1 MLKIVIVED
10 EYIIRSGL
18 CNLIPRLKESF
29 QVVGNAENG
38 YEGVQLISR
47 IKPDV
52 VICDIRMKVMDG
64 LEMIRQL
71 RDMKIDCKYI
81 ILSGYSDF
89 AYAQKAISL
98 GVYGYLLKPV
108 NSGELLEILIKA
120 EGDFELI
127 LQESDTE
134 QENYSSLISSAI
146 REIRDHYQSDISLS
160 GIAELLGVTNAY
172 LSVRF
177 LKETGDNF
185 TEYLRNYRME
195 KACELI
201 QNTDKKMYEIALQVG
216 YDNPQY
222 FSSVFKSVMG
232 MSPKS
237 YMRECK
243 KE

>member
-1 MLKIVIVED
+1 MKIVVVED
-10 EYIIRSGL
+10 EYTIRSGL
-18 CNLIPRLKESF
+18 CNLIPRLKDSF
-29 QVVGNAENG
+29 RVVGSAENG
-38 YEGVQLISR
+38 YEGVQLINR
-47 IKPDV
+47 TKPDV
-52 VICDIRMKVMDG
+52 VICDIRMKVLDG
-64 LEMIRQL
+64 LGMIRQL
-71 RDMKIDCKYI
+71 RDKKIDCKFI

-98 GVYGYLLKPV
+98 GVYSYLLKPV
-108 NSGELLEILIKA
+108 NSGELMKILTSV
-120 EGDFELI
+120 EGVSEEAP
-127 LQESDTE
+127 QESGETE
-134 QENYSSLISSAI
+134 EKYSLLISSVI
-146 REIRDHYQSDISLS
+146 KEIKEHYQSDVSLS
-160 GIAELLGVTNAY
+160 SVAERLGVTNAY

-185 TEYLRNYRME
+185 TEYLRNYRMK

-201 QNTDKKMYEIALQVG
+201 RNTDKKMYEIAFQVG

-237 YMRECK
+237 YMREYK

>member
-1 MLKIVIVED
+1 MNIVVVED
-10 EYIIRSGL
+10 EYMIRSGL
-18 CNLIPRLKESF
+18 CNLIPKLKDSF
-29 QVVGNAENG
+29 RVIGSAENG

-47 IKPDV
+47 TKPDV
-52 VICDIRMKVMDG
+52 VICDIRMKVLDG
-64 LEMIRQL
+64 LGMIRQL
-71 RDMKIDCKYI
+71 RDKKIDCKFI

-98 GVYGYLLKPV
+98 GVYSYLLKPV
-108 NSGELLEILIKA
+108 NSAELMKTLTSA
-120 EGDFELI
+120 EECYADVS
-127 LQESDTE
+127 QESEPTE
-134 QENYSSLISSAI
+134 NDYSSLVSSAI
-146 REIRDHYQSDISLS
+146 ENIKEHYQSDISLS

-185 TEYLRNYRME
+185 TEYLRNYRI
-195 KACELI
+195 KRACDLI
-201 QNTDKKMYEIALQVG
+201 QNTDKKMYEIAFQVG

-237 YMRECK
+237 YMREYK

>member
-1 MLKIVIVED
+1 MKIVVVED
-10 EYIIRSGL
+10 EYMIRSGL
-18 CNLIPRLKESF
+18 CNLIPKLKDSF
-29 QVVGNAENG
+29 RVVGSAENG
-38 YEGVQLISR
+38 YEGVQLAIR
-47 IKPDV
+47 TKPDV
-52 VICDIRMKVMDG
+52 IICDIRMKVLDG

-71 RDMKIDCKYI
+71 RDRKMDCKFI

-89 AYAQKAISL
+89 AYAQKAITL
-98 GVYGYLLKPV
+98 GVYSYLLKPV
-108 NSGELLEILIKA
+108 NSGELMEILIGA
-120 EGDFELI
+120 EGDTEGN
-127 LQESDTE
+127 LQESSAAE
-134 QENYSSLISSAI
+134 ENYSSLIASAI
-146 REIRDHYQSDISLS
+146 KEIREHYQSDISLS
-160 GIAELLGVTNAY
+160 SVAELLGVTSAY

-185 TEYLRNYRME
+185 TEYLRNYRMK

-201 QNTDKKMYEIALQVG
+201 QNTDKKMYEIAFQVG

-237 YMRECK
+237 YMREYK